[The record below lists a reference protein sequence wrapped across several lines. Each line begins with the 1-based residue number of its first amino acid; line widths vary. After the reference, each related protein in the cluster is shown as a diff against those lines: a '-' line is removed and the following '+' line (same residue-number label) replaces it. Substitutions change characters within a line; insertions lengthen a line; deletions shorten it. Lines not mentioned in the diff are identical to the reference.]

1 MTDDAPRPLCAA
13 GLVGVG
19 CHRRHRI
26 RARGA
31 VRALRGGR
39 PHRGVHL
46 GACTP
51 GETMTK
57 EMSSVMKPTKTAL
70 AFIVTLIIAA
80 PVSAVNCVSSRASAA
95 RRPSVR
101 LDL

>member
-46 GACTP
+46 GACAP
-51 GETMTK
+51 GETMT
-57 EMSSVMKPTKTAL
+57 
-70 AFIVTLIIAA
+70 
-80 PVSAVNCVSSRASAA
+80 
-95 RRPSVR
+95 
-101 LDL
+101 